1 MVRSSAVIKSVV
13 FHVVVVGGFFV
24 SMPFLSRDIAPE
36 QPILTVDI
44 VNTLP
49 ETSLDEGVK
58 AKVEPKAPEVKAE
71 EPKAESPKAPPPPA
85 PPPPAPPP
93 APEPA
98 PSEALETAE
107 AVPVPSVKPKPV
119 KAPKPKAKAP
129 PKPVKAPPKRP
140 TQKSP
145 EFKKRQQEQAQLTSK
160 LQDLTERQARLKRE
174 QAEKE
179 KKKKAAEE
187 KMKKLLAAKEK
198 KDKEAA
204 ERKEAQDKLDQL
216 VGQALNVPRRNSA
229 ALGVSQTDLLRNHI
243 AQCWNPPAGAS
254 GADALNVDIIVRLNK
269 RAEVKT
275 VEIVDEARMK
285 SDRTFKA
292 AALAARRAVVECSP
306 LPLPLDSYDTW
317 KELQFEFN
325 PRFIT
330 RS

>member
-1 MVRSSAVIKSVV
+1 MVRSSAVLKSVI
-13 FHVVVVGGFFV
+13 FHAAVVGSFMV

-36 QPILTVDI
+36 QPILTVEI

-49 ETSLDEGVK
+49 ETNLDEGVK
-58 AKVEPKAPEVKAE
+58 AKVEPKAPEPKVE
-71 EPKAESPKAPPPPA
+71 EPKVEAPPAPAPA

-98 PSEALETAE
+98 PAEAVETAE
-107 AVPVPSVKPKPV
+107 AVPVPSVKPKPE
-119 KAPKPKAKAP
+119 KAPKPKAKAK
-129 PKPVKAPPKRP
+129 PKPVQAPPKRP
-140 TQKSP
+140 TQQSP
-145 EFKKRQQEQAQLTSK
+145 EFKKRQQEQAALTSK

-174 QAEKE
+174 REEKE

-216 VGQALNVPRRNSA
+216 VGQALNTPRRTSS

-243 AQCWNPPAGAS
+243 AQFWNPPAGAS
-254 GADALNVDIIVRLNK
+254 GADALIVDIIVRLNK
-269 RAEVKT
+269 RAEVKE
-275 VEIVDEARMK
+275 VLIVDEARMARD
-285 SDRTFKA
+285 STFRA
-292 AALAARRAVVECSP
+292 AARAARSAVIESSP
-306 LPLPLDSYDTW
+306 LPLPLDGYENW

-330 RS
+330 RN